1 MFGLAVRTLRYR
13 MGAFVAAFVAM
24 VLGAAMVMA
33 CGGLMETGI
42 RTAVPPQQLTGADV
56 VVAGEQR
63 YAIPGTD
70 ESAVLPERVRVDD
83 DLVATV
89 AAVDGVAAAEGH
101 VLDEPAPAG
110 TVDAIAVTAAPG
122 VGAGELSERIDA
134 ALDGT
139 ATTTLTGD
147 DRGLAELPE
156 AQASSEDLISL
167 AGVFG
172 GWATMVSMF
181 GVASM
186 LALSIQQRGREL
198 ALLRA
203 VGGTPGQLRRMVLG
217 ETLVLSVVATSVAL
231 IPGQYLG
238 RFLFERMTDA
248 GVVPAG
254 VEFRQGWIPIVSA
267 VGAALIAAIGGA
279 LVAGRRA
286 AAVRP
291 TQALT
296 EADLQTRTMGAWRWV
311 FGLLALSGGIALG
324 VVTVTVMSGPLTSST
339 AGPAVFLW
347 AIGLALL
354 APVLTRAMTALLQWP
369 VRAVAGVSGHL
380 AVLNARGR
388 TARTAA
394 VVTPIIMLTGIA
406 TGTLYLQATED
417 AVNRETFTR
426 GLVADAVVTSSVSA
440 EPELV
445 DRIAALPGVAGAS
458 ELVRSTGFVESPHDD
473 SQSDEGWTLQGVTAA
488 GAAATTPVT
497 TVDGAMTDLTGDTVA
512 LDADHAR
519 SLGVGIGD
527 ELTLRLGDGAAAT
540 VEVTATFDAADDYD
554 TLLLPADLLAPHTTT
569 GGAHEILVAAD
580 GGSAAPVLAELREL
594 AAATP
599 GLAVADRAAL
609 FDDYGDQQRT
619 LAFANY
625 TIVLM
630 IVAYAAI
637 SVINVLSASTGA
649 RRREFGLQRLTGATR
664 AQVLRMVSAEGVL
677 VAAVGITLGTLAS
690 VATLVPFSL
699 ARADQLTPSG
709 SPLIYLG
716 VVAVALGL
724 TLTAT
729 LLPAWRALRQRAA
742 QAAATAD

>member
-1 MFGLAVRTLRYR
+1 M
-13 MGAFVAAFVAM
+13 AAFVAM
-24 VLGAAMVMA
+24 VLGAAIVMA

-42 RTAVPPQQLTGADV
+42 RTAVPPQQLAGADV

-63 YAIPGTD
+63 YDIPRTD
-70 ESAVLPERVRVDD
+70 ELAVLPERVRVDD

-89 AAVDGVAAAEGH
+89 AAVDGVATADGR
-101 VLDEPAPAG
+101 VLDEPAPSG

-122 VGAGELSERIDA
+122 VSAGELRGRIDA

-147 DRGLAELPE
+147 DRGLAELHE
-156 AQASSEDLISL
+156 ARASSEDLISL

-203 VGGTPGQLRRMVLG
+203 TGATPGQLRRMVLG
-217 ETLVLSVVATSVAL
+217 ETLPLSVVATALAL
-231 IPGQYLG
+231 IPGRYLG
-238 RFLFERMTDA
+238 EFLFQRMTDA

-254 VEFRQGWIPIVSA
+254 VEFRQGWIPVVTA
-267 VGAALIAAIGGA
+267 VGAALIAAVGGA
-279 LVAGRRA
+279 LIAGRRA

-291 TQALT
+291 VQALA
-296 EADLQTRTMGAWRWV
+296 EADLDARTMSPWRWL

-354 APVLTRAMTALLQWP
+354 SPALTRAMTAGLQWP

-417 AVNRETFTR
+417 AVNRDTFTR
-426 GLVADAVVTSSVSA
+426 GLVADAVVTSSA
-440 EPELV
+440 PAGPELV
-445 DRIAALPGVAGAS
+445 DRIAALPGVGGAS
-458 ELVRSTGFVESPHDD
+458 ELVRSAGFVESPHDD
-473 SQSDEGWTLQGVTAA
+473 SQSDEGWTLQGVTAT

-497 TVDGAMTDLTGDTVA
+497 TVDGALTDLTGDTVA
-512 LDADHAR
+512 LAADHAR

-527 ELTLRLGDGAAAT
+527 ELTLRLGDGATAT
-540 VEVTATFDAADDYD
+540 VRVAATFDAAADYD
-554 TLLLPADLLAPHTTT
+554 TLLLPADLLAPHTTA
-569 GGAHEILVAAD
+569 GGVHEILVAAD
-580 GGSAAPVLAELREL
+580 DDATAGAVVGELRGL

-625 TIVLM
+625 TVVIM

-637 SVINVLSASTGA
+637 SVINVLSSSTGA

-664 AQVLRMVSAEGVL
+664 AQVLRMVGAEGVL
-677 VAAVGITLGTLAS
+677 VAAVGIVLGTLAS

-724 TLTAT
+724 TITAT
-729 LLPAWRALRQRAA
+729 LLPAWQVLRQRAA

>member
-1 MFGLAVRTLRYR
+1 MLGLAVRTLRYR
-13 MGAFVAAFVAM
+13 KGAFVAAFVAM

-42 RTAVPPQQLTGADV
+42 RTAVPPRQLAGADV

-63 YAIPGTD
+63 YDIPGTD
-70 ESAVLPERVRVDD
+70 ESTVLSERVRVDD

-89 AAVDGVAAAEGH
+89 AAVDGVATAEGH
-101 VLDEPAPAG
+101 VLDAPAPAG

-122 VGAGELSERIDA
+122 VGAGELRERIDA

-156 AQASSEDLISL
+156 ALASSVDLISL

-172 GWATMVSMF
+172 GWAIMVSMF

-203 VGGTPGQLRRMVLG
+203 TGATPGQLRRMVLG
-217 ETLVLSVVATSVAL
+217 ETLLLSLVATTLAL
-231 IPGQYLG
+231 VPGHYLG

-254 VEFRQGWIPIVSA
+254 VEFRQGWIPVVTA
-267 VGAALIAAIGGA
+267 AGAALIAAIGGA

-291 TQALT
+291 TQALA
-296 EADLQTRTMGAWRWV
+296 EASLENRTMGAWRWV
-311 FGLLALSGGIALG
+311 FGLLALGGGMALA
-324 VVTVTVMSGPLTSST
+324 VVTMTVMSGPLTSST
-339 AGPAVFLW
+339 AGPAVILW

-354 APVLTRAMTALLQWP
+354 SPVLTRALTALLQWP
-369 VRAVAGVSGHL
+369 VRAVAGFSGQL

-388 TARTAA
+388 SARTAA

-406 TGTLYLQATED
+406 TGTLYLQSTEE
-417 AVNRETFTR
+417 AVNRESFAA
-426 GLVADAVVTSSVSA
+426 GLVADAVVTTSDPADA
-440 EPELV
+440 ELAA
-445 DRIAALPGVAGAS
+445 RIAGLPGVAGAS
-458 ELVRSTGFVESPHDD
+458 ELVRSAGFVEAPHDAA
-473 SQSDEGWTLQGVTAA
+473 QSDEGWTLQGVTAA

-497 TVDGAMTDLTGDTVA
+497 VVDGALSGLTGDTVA
-512 LDADHAR
+512 LDAEHAR
-519 SLGVGIGD
+519 SLGVGLGD
-527 ELTLRLGDGAAAT
+527 ELTMRLGDGAAAT
-540 VEVTATFDAADDYD
+540 LRVVATFDAADDYD
-554 TLLLPADLLAPHTTT
+554 TLLLPADLLAPHTTS
-569 GGAHEILVAAD
+569 GGVHEILVAAED
-580 GGSAAPVLAELREL
+580 GAASSVVSQLREL

-677 VAAVGITLGTLAS
+677 VAAVGIVLGTLAS

-709 SPLIYLG
+709 SPLIYLA

-729 LLPAWRALRQRAA
+729 LLPAWQVLRQRAA
-742 QAAATAD
+742 AAAATAD

>member
-13 MGAFVAAFVAM
+13 KGAFVAAFVAM
-24 VLGAAMVMA
+24 VLGAAIVMA

-42 RTAVPPQQLTGADV
+42 RTAVPPRELAGADV

-63 YAIPGTD
+63 YDVPGDD
-70 ESAVLPERVRVDD
+70 EVAVLPERVRLDD

-89 AAVDGVAAAEGH
+89 SAVDGVASAEGRI
-101 VLDEPAPAG
+101 LDAPAPAG
-110 TVDAIAVTAAPG
+110 TVDAIAVVSEPG
-122 VGAGELSERIDA
+122 VATGELSERIGA

-139 ATTTLTGD
+139 AATTLTGD
-147 DRGLAELPE
+147 DRGLAEVLD
-156 AQASSEDLISL
+156 ARASSEDLISL

-172 GWATMVSMF
+172 GWATMVSVF

-203 VGGTPGQLRRMVLG
+203 VGATPGQLRRMVLG
-217 ETLVLSVVATSVAL
+217 ETLVLWFVSTAL
-231 IPGQYLG
+231 ALVPGRYLG
-238 RFLFERMTDA
+238 EFLFERMADA

-254 VEFRQGWIPIVSA
+254 IEFRLGWIPVVAA
-267 VGAALIAAIGGA
+267 VGATLVAAIGGA
-279 LVAGRRA
+279 LIAGRRA

-296 EADLQTRTMGAWRWV
+296 EAALDTRTMSRWRWL

-324 VVTVTVMSGPLTSST
+324 VVTVTVMSGPLTTST
-339 AGPAVFLW
+339 AGPAVILW
-347 AIGLALL
+347 AIGMALL
-354 APVLTRAMTALLQWP
+354 SPVLTRGLTALLQWP
-369 VRAVAGVSGHL
+369 VRALGGTSGHL

-406 TGTLYLQATED
+406 TGTLYLQSTED
-417 AVNRETFTR
+417 AANRDAFAR
-426 GLVADAVVTSSVSA
+426 GLVADAVVTSDRPVDA
-440 EPELV
+440 GLV
-445 DRIAALPGVAGAS
+445 DRVADLPGVAGAS
-458 ELVRSTGFVESPHDD
+458 ALVRSTGFVEAPHDG

-497 TVDGAMTDLTGDTVA
+497 TVDGALTDLTGATVA
-512 LDADHAR
+512 VQDDHAR
-519 SLGVGIGD
+519 SLGVGLGD

-540 VEVTATFDAADDYD
+540 VRVVATFDAADDYD
-554 TLLLPADLLAPHTTT
+554 TLLLPAGLLAAHTTT
-569 GGAHEILVAAD
+569 GGVHEILVAAEGD
-580 GGSAAPVLAELREL
+580 PDAVVDEVEQL

-599 GLAVADRAAL
+599 GLAVAGREAL
-609 FDDYGDQQRT
+609 FDDYGNQQNT

-625 TIVLM
+625 TIVIM

-664 AQVLRMVSAEGVL
+664 GQVMRMVGAEGVL
-677 VAAVGITLGTLAS
+677 VAAVGIVLGTLAS
-690 VATLVPFSL
+690 AATLVPYSL
-699 ARADQLTPSG
+699 ARADSLTPSG
-709 SPLIYLG
+709 SPLVYLG

-724 TLTAT
+724 TMAAT
-729 LLPAWRALRQRAA
+729 LLPARQVLRQRAA
-742 QAAATAD
+742 QAATAAD

>member
-1 MFGLAVRTLRYR
+1 MRTLRYR
-13 MGAFVAAFVAM
+13 KGAFVAAFVAM
-24 VLGAAMVMA
+24 VLGAAIVMA

-42 RTAVPPQQLTGADV
+42 RTAVPPRQLAGADV

-63 YAIPGTD
+63 YDIPGTD
-70 ESAVLPERVRVDD
+70 ESAVLPERVRIDD

-89 AAVDGVAAAEGH
+89 AAVDGVATAQGH
-101 VLDEPAPAG
+101 VLDGPAPAG
-110 TVDAIAVTAAPG
+110 MVDAIAVTAARG
-122 VGAGELSERIDA
+122 IGAGELRERIGT

-156 AQASSEDLISL
+156 ARASSEDLISL

-172 GWATMVSMF
+172 GWATIVSMF

-203 VGGTPGQLRRMVLG
+203 TGATPGQLRRMVLG
-217 ETLVLSVVATSVAL
+217 ETLLLSVVATALAL
-231 IPGQYLG
+231 IPGRYLG
-238 RFLFERMTDA
+238 EFLFERMTDA

-254 VEFRQGWIPIVSA
+254 VEFRQGWIPVVTA
-267 VGAALIAAIGGA
+267 VGAALVAAIGGA
-279 LVAGRRA
+279 LIAGRRA

-291 TQALT
+291 VQALA
-296 EADLQTRTMGAWRWV
+296 EAALETRTMSPWRWL
-311 FGLLALSGGIALG
+311 FGLLALSGGVALG

-354 APVLTRAMTALLQWP
+354 SPVLTRALTAVLQWP

-388 TARTAA
+388 AARTAA
-394 VVTPIIMLTGIA
+394 VVTPIVMLTGVA
-406 TGTLYLQATED
+406 TGTLYLQSTED
-417 AVNRETFTR
+417 AVNREAFAR
-426 GLVADAVVTSSVSA
+426 GLVADAVVTSSA
-440 EPELV
+440 PAGPELV

-458 ELVRSTGFVESPHDD
+458 ALVRSTGFVESPHDD
-473 SQSDEGWTLQGVTAA
+473 SQGDEGWTLQGVTAA
-488 GAAATTPVT
+488 GAAATAPVT
-497 TVDGAMTDLTGDTVA
+497 TVAGELTDLTGDTVA
-512 LDADHAR
+512 LGADHAR
-519 SLGVGIGD
+519 SLGAGIGD
-527 ELTLRLGDGAAAT
+527 ELTLRLGDGATAT
-540 VEVTATFDAADDYD
+540 VRVVATFDAADDFD
-554 TLLLPADLLAPHTTT
+554 TLLLPADLLAQHTTE
-569 GGAHEILVAAD
+569 GGVHEILVAA
-580 GGSAAPVLAELREL
+580 GGDADAVVAALREL

-609 FDDYGDQQRT
+609 YDDYGDQQRT

-637 SVINVLSASTGA
+637 SVINVLSSSTGA

-664 AQVLRMVSAEGVL
+664 AQVLRMVGAEGVL
-677 VAAVGITLGTLAS
+677 VAAVGIVLGTLAS

-709 SPLIYLG
+709 SPLIYAG

-724 TLTAT
+724 TLAAT
-729 LLPAWRALRQRAA
+729 LLPAWQALRQRAT
-742 QAAATAD
+742 QAAAAAD